1 MKELMA
7 KRIKIYMPSGND
19 TVEIWDNDIDK
30 FLAKGYKLEQE
41 QKSTRSSKKKDVE
54 VEEQQQTNEGVSEWQ
69 PMSEQAE

>member
-1 MKELMA
+1 MA
-7 KRIKIYMPSGND
+7 KRIKIFMPSGDN
-19 TVEIWDNDIDK
+19 TIEIWDNDIDK

-54 VEEQQQTNEGVSEWQ
+54 VDEQQQTNEGVNEWQ